1 MSIYCQCFIQ
11 WCICRATSR
20 EMFPDFLQ
28 SLYDVHGF
36 WCEQQG
42 QNWIACQLHVCFFVK
57 RLIKKS
63 HVSLKLKKMKSVTE
77 VPGT

>member
-28 SLYDVHGF
+28 SQYDVHGF

-42 QNWIACQLHVCFFVK
+42 QIELLANTCMFLCKTFDKKIPSFFK
-57 RLIKKS
+57 TE
-63 HVSLKLKKMKSVTE
+63 KMKSVTE